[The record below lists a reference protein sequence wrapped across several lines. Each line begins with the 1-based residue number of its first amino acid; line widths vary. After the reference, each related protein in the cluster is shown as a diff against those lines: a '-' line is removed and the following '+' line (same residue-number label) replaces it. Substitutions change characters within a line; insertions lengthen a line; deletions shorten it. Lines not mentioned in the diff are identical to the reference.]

1 MAFYNP
7 QRVVFNP
14 DTGVIQNAGK
24 VGGVLYDIMSKSFDD
39 KVKAN
44 EFQQEQDLRKQQ
56 MEFNQAMQNNQLLQN
71 ERNFDYQKERANIAD
86 QQWQMN
92 YNQRARQYAMQNAL
106 RQQAINANK
115 AYKDL
120 NYQKGLLELQK
131 LQNEINAKQNA
142 LRQQAINANKAYKD
156 LNYQKGLL
164 ELQKLQNEINAK
176 QKEQDL
182 LNGVLSNS
190 QGLDS
195 QNNANLQNNTR
206 YKADAQFLDL
216 ASNQGK
222 TYDTTHGFWNGAI
235 ERGFGGWG
243 SQSTDLNDASD
254 LFLKRMQSDLLRGG
268 KNAKWNLEN
277 IQANFP
283 INGYTMEA
291 NNQRVAQALAGEWL
305 AEAPNSFK
313 IELAERLGNA
323 KTNIEKQSAIEDYKN
338 NMDFY
343 NNYAP
348 KVKAFYWDEKYS
360 KPSKNA
366 VIIDNSTTNQ
376 NIQNDLA
383 KNILEVQNQNTPKLH
398 SVSFNGINAQISE
411 PDANGNVIL
420 VNQAGRKMQVSVEE
434 LKKQGLIQ

>member
-56 MEFNQAMQNNQLLQN
+56 MEFNQAMQNNQILQN

-106 RQQAINANK
+106 RQQAINARKQQMEFNQ
-115 AYKDL
+115 AMQ
-120 NYQKGLLELQK
+120 NNQI
-131 LQNEINAKQNA
+131 LQNERNF
-142 LRQQAINANKAYKD
+142 D
-156 LNYQKGLL
+156 YQKERANIA

-182 LNGVLSNS
+182 LNKVLSNT
-190 QGLDS
+190 QGFDGQS
-195 QNNANLQNNTR
+195 NTNLPNNTR

-222 TYDTTHGFWNGAI
+222 TYDTTHGFWNGAL

-305 AEAPNSFK
+305 AEAPNSYK
-313 IELAERLGNA
+313 MELAERLGNA
-323 KTNIEKQSAIEDYKN
+323 KTNMEKQSAIEDYQKN
-338 NMDFY
+338 MNFY

-366 VIIDNSTTNQ
+366 VIIDNSTANQ

-383 KNILEVQNQNTPKLH
+383 KNTLEVQNQNTPKLH

-420 VNQAGRKMQVSVEE
+420 VNQAGKKMQVSVEE

>member
-86 QQWQMN
+86 EQWQMN

-106 RQQAINANK
+106 RQQAINARKQQMEFNQ
-115 AYKDL
+115 AMQ
-120 NYQKGLLELQK
+120 NNQI
-131 LQNEINAKQNA
+131 LQNERNF
-142 LRQQAINANKAYKD
+142 D
-156 LNYQKGLL
+156 YQKERANIA

-182 LNGVLSNS
+182 LNKVFSNA
-190 QGLDS
+190 QGFDGQS
-195 QNNANLQNNTR
+195 NTNLPNNTR

-216 ASNQGK
+216 ASKQGK
-222 TYDTTHGFWNGAI
+222 TYDTTHGFWNGAL

-254 LFLKRMQSDLLRGG
+254 LFLKRMLSDLLRGG

-305 AEAPNSFK
+305 AEAPNSYK
-313 IELAERLGNA
+313 MELVERLGNA
-323 KTNIEKQSAIEDYKN
+323 KTNMEKQSAIEDYQKN
-338 NMDFY
+338 MNFY

-366 VIIDNSTTNQ
+366 VIINNSTT
-376 NIQNDLA
+376 
-383 KNILEVQNQNTPKLH
+383 NQNTPKLH

-420 VNQAGRKMQVSVEE
+420 VNQAGKKMQVSVEE